1 MVPTKDTVIADQL
14 LHTVKP
20 IKTSLDFRYIAAI
33 IGSKL
38 IIYYFR
44 KRFNRTEKT
53 FPEIRVGELRQLPI
67 HEINFFENR
76 AKEKHKEIIVLVD
89 RILELNKK
97 SEKEKI
103 PIIKNQLERQIKA
116 TDNRID
122 RLVYEFY
129 GLTEKEIAIVEKA
142 AQV

>member
-1 MVPTKDTVIADQL
+1 
-14 LHTVKP
+14 
-20 IKTSLDFRYIAAI
+20 
-33 IGSKL
+33 
-38 IIYYFR
+38 
-44 KRFNRTEKT
+44 
-53 FPEIRVGELRQLPI
+53 
-67 HEINFFENR
+67 
-76 AKEKHKEIIVLVD
+76 LVD

-129 GLTEKEIAIVEKA
+129 GLTEKEIAIVEKSCSSVNGA
-142 AQV
+142 MFEKYNGKTQICSKIFA